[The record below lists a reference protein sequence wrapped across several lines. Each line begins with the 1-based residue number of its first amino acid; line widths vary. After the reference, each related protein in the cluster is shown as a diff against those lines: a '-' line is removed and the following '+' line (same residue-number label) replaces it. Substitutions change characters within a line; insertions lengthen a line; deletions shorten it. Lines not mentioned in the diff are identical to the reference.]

1 MGSSLNNQNIRKVS
15 AMNKWSR
22 IKFTPNLPL
31 GANGERVTGSKTHIE
46 LSKNAA
52 KEGMVLLKNDSNVL
66 PLAAGTRVALFG
78 KGTFD
83 YVKGGGG
90 SGDVTVAYIRNL
102 YEGLKL
108 QKDKISIFEEL
119 CDYYRSDIKKQY
131 AAGAVPGMTI
141 EPDVPVELLNKAKAY
156 TDTAI
161 ISICRYS
168 GEGWDRKSVVD
179 PNNKALWDYERKMTE
194 KSAELFKDGDFCLSV
209 KEKEMVDTVKAIFK
223 NVIVILNVGGM
234 VDTSWFAYD
243 DQIQSAL
250 LALQGGMEGGLA
262 AAELLVGDGNPSG
275 KTVDTFAK
283 SLDDYPSTYNFHE
296 SRDYVDYTDD
306 IYVGYR
312 YFETIPGAAEKVVYP
327 FGYGLS
333 YTTFDVETVSAG
345 VVNSN
350 CTSSATAAGST
361 DADIDIKAGKLY
373 AKVSVTNT
381 GKFSGKEV
389 VQVYIAKPQ
398 GKLGK
403 PAKELVSFEKTRE
416 LQPGESQLMTLTWKI
431 NDMASYDD
439 LGKVQKSAYVLEAG
453 SYDIYVGTNVR
464 DVTKADYSYI
474 LNHDVITEQ
483 LSAKLIPTSLP
494 KRMLAD
500 GSYEDLPQGEPVDTD
515 YSAIG
520 TIDPALTEGVGPG
533 QRAIPYFR
541 FADGMAKN
549 GSHDI
554 MDVVEGRITL
564 DEFVSEL
571 SIDDLI
577 HLLGG
582 QPNTGVANTFGIGN
596 MPEYGIPSVMT
607 ADGPAGVRIAPEV
620 GIYTTAFPCSTLLAC
635 TWNPDVL
642 EAVGRA
648 GGEELKENNLA
659 LWLTPAICIHRSPL
673 CGRNFE
679 YYSEDPFV
687 TGKLAGAMVRGIQS
701 NNVGATLKHFA
712 LNNKETNRKNSDSRV
727 SERAARE
734 IYLKAFE
741 MIVKNENP
749 WAIMSSYNMIN
760 GYRASESE
768 DLLTGILRDEWGY
781 EGMVTT
787 DWWTCGEHYKETK
800 AGNDLKM
807 GNGYPDRVKKAY
819 DAGAITRDEI
829 ETSVKRILGLILK
842 LD

>member
-1 MGSSLNNQNIRKVS
+1 
-15 AMNKWSR
+15 
-22 IKFTPNLPL
+22 
-31 GANGERVTGSKTHIE
+31 
-46 LSKNAA
+46 
-52 KEGMVLLKNDSNVL
+52 
-66 PLAAGTRVALFG
+66 
-78 KGTFD
+78 
-83 YVKGGGG
+83 
-90 SGDVTVAYIRNL
+90 
-102 YEGLKL
+102 
-108 QKDKISIFEEL
+108 
-119 CDYYRSDIKKQY
+119 
-131 AAGAVPGMTI
+131 
-141 EPDVPVELLNKAKAY
+141 
-156 TDTAI
+156 
-161 ISICRYS
+161 
-168 GEGWDRKSVVD
+168 
-179 PNNKALWDYERKMTE
+179 MTE

-209 KEKEMVDTVKAIFK
+209 KEKEMIDTVKASFK

-243 DQIQSAL
+243 NQIQSAL

-296 SRDYVDYTDD
+296 SRNYVDYTDD

-333 YTTFDVETVSAG
+333 YTTFDVETVSSG

-350 CTSSATAAGST
+350 CTSEAN
-361 DADIDIKAGKLY
+361 KLY
-373 AKVSVTNT
+373 AKVRVTNT

-403 PAKELVSFEKTRE
+403 PAKELAAFEKTRE
-416 LQPGESQLMTLTWKI
+416 LQPGESQLMILTWEI

-439 LGKVQKSAYVLEAG
+439 LGKVKKSAYVLEAG
-453 SYDIYVGTNVR
+453 SYDIYVGTSVR

-483 LSAKLIPTSLP
+483 LSAKLVPTSLP

-500 GSYEDLPQGEPVDTD
+500 GSYEALPQSEPVDTD

-520 TIDPALTEGVGPG
+520 NIDPSLTEGVAPG

-620 GIYTTAFPCSTLLAC
+620 GICTTAFPCSTLLAC

-701 NNVGATLKHFA
+701 NNVGATVKHFA

-741 MIVKNENP
+741 MIVKDENP

-781 EGMVTT
+781 EGMVTS

-819 DAGAITRDEI
+819 DKGAISRSEM

>member
-1 MGSSLNNQNIRKVS
+1 
-15 AMNKWSR
+15 
-22 IKFTPNLPL
+22 
-31 GANGERVTGSKTHIE
+31 
-46 LSKNAA
+46 
-52 KEGMVLLKNDSNVL
+52 
-66 PLAAGTRVALFG
+66 
-78 KGTFD
+78 
-83 YVKGGGG
+83 
-90 SGDVTVAYIRNL
+90 
-102 YEGLKL
+102 
-108 QKDKISIFEEL
+108 
-119 CDYYRSDIKKQY
+119 
-131 AAGAVPGMTI
+131 
-141 EPDVPVELLNKAKAY
+141 
-156 TDTAI
+156 
-161 ISICRYS
+161 
-168 GEGWDRKSVVD
+168 
-179 PNNKALWDYERKMTE
+179 MTE

-209 KEKEMVDTVKAIFK
+209 KEKEMIDTVKASFK

-250 LALQGGMEGGLA
+250 LALQGGIEGGLA

-296 SRDYVDYTDD
+296 SRNYVDYTED

-350 CTSSATAAGST
+350 CTSETN
-361 DADIDIKAGKLY
+361 KLY
-373 AKVSVTNT
+373 AKVRVTNT

-403 PAKELVSFEKTRE
+403 PAKELAAFEKTRE
-416 LQPGESQLMTLTWKI
+416 LQPGESQLMILTWEI

-439 LGKVQKSAYVLEAG
+439 LGKVKKSAYVLEAG
-453 SYDIYVGTNVR
+453 SYDIYVGTSVR

-483 LSAKLIPTSLP
+483 LSAKLVPTSLP

-500 GSYEDLPQGEPVDTD
+500 GSYEALPQSEPVDTD

-520 TIDPALTEGVGPG
+520 NIDPSLTEGVAPG

-554 MDVVEGRITL
+554 MDVVERRITL

-620 GIYTTAFPCSTLLAC
+620 GVCTTAFPCSTLLAC

-741 MIVKNENP
+741 MIVKNDNP

-819 DAGAITRDEI
+819 DKGAISRSEM